1 MTLREEV
8 QQAIT
13 AQVSVKAQASIADQP
28 VNGVVDEPKPFDPNI
43 KLTHEELFALPE
55 EQRFQ
60 YYDAHGGVF
69 AVMGE
74 MGYGLTDEDIEDWYR
89 FKDERDN
96 ELAALTW
103 EEAVKRMYGKA

>member
-13 AQVSVKAQASIADQP
+13 AQVLAKAQASIAEQP

-43 KLTHEELFALPE
+43 KLTYETLFSLPE
-55 EQRFQ
+55 EQQMQ
-60 YYDAHGGVF
+60 YFKANGGVF

-74 MGYGLTDEDIEDWYR
+74 MGYGLTDEDIEDWNR
-89 FKDERDN
+89 FKEERDN
-96 ELAALTW
+96 ELAALPW
-103 EEAVKRMYGKA
+103 EEAVKQMYGKA